1 MGKIQKKRK
10 ITQKL
15 RQNEGLSNI
24 KINRY
29 KNDYATHRGDT
40 VKENEEYYDYVRDQA
55 ARDQEDEDDDENYNY
70 YEEDYGNYD
79 SNYQNDQPTTISNTN
94 DRTTNKITFYIEEIK
109 ENNIKHDNNNN
120 RQNNYYGNI
129 LPERMFPT
137 MVSVPK
143 VFFTEYNNNNN
154 NKNVTRHDG

>member
-55 ARDQEDEDDDENYNY
+55 ARDQQEDDDDDENYNY

-79 SNYQNDQPTTISNTN
+79 SNYQNDQPTTISKPN

-109 ENNIKHDNNNN
+109 ENNIKHDNNN
-120 RQNNYYGNI
+120 RQNNNNYYG
-129 LPERMFPT
+129 
-137 MVSVPK
+137 
-143 VFFTEYNNNNN
+143 
-154 NKNVTRHDG
+154 